1 MRTIRSSNKSMDYY
15 NLRLNEIK
23 IELSWVDGYVYLL
36 KVANCKR
43 VETQN
48 YCFTSIWIDAYTCC
62 WLAIGFNS
70 NGKLTIINLFFFI
83 SNFNSNF
90 ISSPFLLSS
99 VSSRSHRY
107 AYNYY
112 ETGRSMFDKIRC
124 RLESNRIFRS
134 DHLSS
139 SSHEIGLTSW
149 PSAFPIG

>member
-1 MRTIRSSNKSMDYY
+1 MK
-15 NLRLNEIK
+15 LK
-23 IELSWVDGYVYLL
+23 LSWVESTVTYICWKWPTAKGSRLKIIVLHLFGLMRIRVAGWLL
-36 KVANCKR
+36 DSTAIEN
-43 VETQN
+43 
-48 YCFTSIWIDAYTCC
+48 
-62 WLAIGFNS
+62 WLSLIC
-70 NGKLTIINLFFFI
+70 FFFI

-124 RLESNRIFRS
+124 RLGSNRIFTS